1 MSEIIGA
8 DHEFHDKDF
17 VTDWAERFVPT
28 PERLQLF
35 DLIRSELQSLAPPD
49 GRVVELGIGP
59 GYLAHHLLTDLPRIE
74 YCGVD
79 FSSPMLD
86 IARQRLSP
94 YGERVSY
101 LQVDRIQDDW
111 VPALP
116 EPVDAIVSTWS
127 LHDLGSQENVAQVYR
142 GCATA
147 LQGGGVLINGDF
159 IKPDRARFEY
169 EPGRFEIARHLEML
183 HSAGFG
189 EAECLL
195 VLEEEIESPTAAQNY
210 ACLKAVVRGPD
221 IRDELTDHRRSGKN
235 PS

>member
-8 DHEFHDKDF
+8 DHEFHDRDF
-17 VTDWAERFVPT
+17 VTDWADRFVPT

-35 DLIRSELQSLAPPD
+35 DLIRSELESVAPSD

-59 GYLAHHLLTDLPRIE
+59 GYLAHHLLTGLPDIE
-74 YCGVD
+74 YFGVD

-86 IARQRLSP
+86 IARQRLGP
-94 YGERVSY
+94 HGERVRY
-101 LQVDRIQDDW
+101 LQVDLIRDDW
-111 VPALP
+111 VAALP
-116 EPVDAIVSTWS
+116 ESVDAIVSTWS

-147 LQGGGVLINGDF
+147 LQGGGVLLNGDF

-183 HSAGFG
+183 RSAGFG

-195 VLEEEIESPTAAQNY
+195 VLEEEIEAPTAAQNY
-210 ACLKAVVRGPD
+210 ACLKAIMNGP
-221 IRDELTDHRRSGKN
+221 
-235 PS
+235 